1 MDLRQNQRGRFV
13 KVTMLAGGKT
23 FIAIP
28 GVCVC
33 VCVICGVRVVVTVI
47 LSELTWLSQRA
58 HFSFVA
64 SAALTVMFY
73 EVLNTCQ

>member
-28 GVCVC
+28 GKEQEIQTDTC
-33 VCVICGVRVVVTVI
+33 T
-47 LSELTWLSQRA
+47 LRA
-58 HFSFVA
+58 
-64 SAALTVMFY
+64 Y
-73 EVLNTCQ
+73 CR

>member
-28 GVCVC
+28 GNLEELE
-33 VCVICGVRVVVTVI
+33 GPSSRVYT
-47 LSELTWLSQRA
+47 
-58 HFSFVA
+58 A
-64 SAALTVMFY
+64 SY
-73 EVLNTCQ
+73 CR